1 MSTTGFQSE
10 FVDALSMTLT
20 NVTDGDQYQQITN
33 LIFDLKRATY
43 FKSLQDATMER
54 LFGVANNA
62 LEFDVVLTIPEV
74 IKFVNLTAMIDQ
86 TINRTLPDKIWRIAG
101 VSKKNTTF
109 RIDFSGSVVV
119 LRTTKP
125 NLGASTHHIRIE
137 ATSLTVSVT

>member
-1 MSTTGFQSE
+1 MSTTGFQDE

-20 NVTDGDQYQQITN
+20 NVTDGDQYQQISN
-33 LIFDLKRATY
+33 LVFDLKRATW
-43 FKSLQDATMER
+43 FKSLMDARMER
-54 LFGVANNA
+54 LFGVSNNA
-62 LEFDVVLTIPEV
+62 LEFDIVLTIPEV

-86 TINRTLPDKIWRIAG
+86 DTERTLPDKVWRIAG

-109 RIDFSGSVVV
+109 RIDFLGAVVV

-137 ATSLTVSVT
+137 ASSLTVSVT